1 MRALELSGI
10 TKRYPKVV
18 ANGGISLA
26 VEQGEIHA
34 LIGENG
40 AGKSTLVSI
49 LYGFVQPDEGTI
61 VVGGERR
68 SFKDPTDAIAAGLG
82 MVFQNFNLFPELT
95 VAENVVFGAEPG
107 RLGLVDRRAAAAEVG
122 DLAERY
128 GLQVPV
134 GERVEHLPVGVLQ
147 RVEILKSL
155 YRDARILILDEPT
168 GVLTPQESEGLFEV
182 MRSLRAAGKSI
193 IFITHKLDEVMAVAD
208 RVTVLRDGRVT
219 ASLVTAETSPRE
231 ISRHMTGRDVEL
243 SQRLARSAP
252 GAPVLEVE
260 GVTVEVDGRTA
271 VDDVS
276 LSVRAGEIVGI
287 AGVAGNGQDALA
299 AAIGGHHPLRSGR
312 IRIAGTDVDGA
323 DNRRRRDLGFTH
335 IPEDRHVT
343 GSAPLGDAVLNLAV
357 GYHRRSPL
365 RERGLLQPKRMVEH
379 AERLIRRFGVR
390 IAGPAVAVGTLS
402 GGNLQKIV
410 VARELGH
417 DAPLLVAEQPT
428 RGVDIGAIESIHGE
442 LDEYRARGGAVLL
455 VSSELSEVLNL
466 SDRIAVMFEGR
477 VMAVIPSAE
486 ATVPLL
492 GLMMAG
498 VPYETA
504 LAEEAASAAEGGT
517 AR

>member
-1 MRALELSGI
+1 MRALELTGI

-18 ANGGISLA
+18 ANDGISLA

-61 VVGGERR
+61 VVGGQRR
-68 SFKDPTDAIAAGLG
+68 DFKNPTDAIAAGLG

-107 RLGLVDRRAAAAEVG
+107 RLGIVDRRAAAAEVSA
-122 DLAERY
+122 LAERY

-134 GERVEHLPVGVLQ
+134 GKRVEHLPVGVLQ

-168 GVLTPQESEGLFEV
+168 GVLTPQESEALFAV
-182 MRSLRAAGKSI
+182 MRSLADAGKSI

-243 SQRLARSAP
+243 SQRLGRGEP
-252 GAPVLEVE
+252 GEPVLEVE
-260 GVTVEVDGRTA
+260 GATVELDGRTA
-271 VDDVS
+271 VDDVT
-276 LSVRAGEIVGI
+276 LAVRRGEIVGV

-299 AAIGGHHPLRSGR
+299 AAIGGHHALRAGR
-312 IRIAGTDVDGA
+312 IRIAGTDVTGL

-335 IPEDRHVT
+335 IPEDRHVV

-357 GYHRRSPL
+357 GYHRSAPL
-365 RERGLLQPKRMVEH
+365 RVRGLLQPKRMVEH
-379 AERLIRRFGVR
+379 AERLIRRFGVK

-455 VSSELSEVLNL
+455 ISSELSEVLNL

-477 VMAVIPSAE
+477 VMAVIPAAE
-486 ATVPLL
+486 ATASLL

-498 VPYETA
+498 VPYEAA